1 MNLQPASRKEIRRVG
16 AGVLVCDD
24 ILIAA
29 LFLLSLVDV
38 GTLSPLRS
46 LLGAALGSG
55 VAVAN
60 FAVLC
65 VTVQTAAQTDDPKAM
80 KRKFQLSY
88 NIRLFLQ
95 ALWVLAAYLIP
106 WIHFVAGAA
115 PILFPNVVIF
125 YLQARGKLVA
135 PGNPSAAGDAEL
147 EERPGPFE
155 V

>member
-1 MNLQPASRKEIRRVG
+1 MSVKRVKKEKEDQGTPLTELNRIHPVTN
-16 AGVLVCDD
+16 ACFNILFLALALVC
-24 ILIAA
+24 
-29 LFLLSLVDV
+29 FLPIIFIFIISITDNNVIR
-38 GTLSPLRS
+38 T
-46 LLGAALGSG
+46 SG
-55 VAVAN
+55 YQI
-60 FAVLC
+60 F
-65 VTVQTAAQTDDPKAM
+65 VTAETFSGKAYEYLWSQRQT
-80 KRKFQLSY
+80 
-88 NIRLFLQ
+88 ILQ